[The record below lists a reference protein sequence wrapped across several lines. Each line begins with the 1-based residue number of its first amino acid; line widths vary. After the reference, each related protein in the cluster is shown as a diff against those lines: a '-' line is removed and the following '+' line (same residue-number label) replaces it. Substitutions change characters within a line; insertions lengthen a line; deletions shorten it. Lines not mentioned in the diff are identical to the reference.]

1 MKNREDVILDQAAQA
16 MRAGRPEPGQIST
29 AAEKVAQRLGI
40 PFSEGATLESC
51 DDMLPLLAAYKAGKL
66 PESRALL
73 VEAHLR
79 ECGVCLRR
87 YHSGSGAVDWSAP
100 KVMTARAVTRPK
112 AVQTVRPWRMAW
124 AMAASLAVA
133 AAGLYLYKAYWQ
145 VPAGVRA
152 EVQSI
157 DGSASLIS
165 ATGARLVMAGAQL
178 HEGDELRTS
187 GASRAVLRLS
197 DGSTV
202 EMNERSEV
210 GIGARGRNMTLALDH
225 GAVIVRAAHRSSG
238 HLYVNTEDC
247 RVAVTGTV
255 FSVNAGIKGSR
266 VAVVQGAVDVSHA
279 GSHATVHAG
288 DEYTTSQSLAPE
300 PVSEQVQWSPNR
312 DQYIELLAEL
322 SVLQHKIAQIPLPQP
337 RYTSDL
343 LGRMPQDTQ
352 LYVSIPNLGDFVTQA
367 KAIFEDQLKQSPVLQ
382 QWWNRG
388 NDNKTAELDELVN
401 KLHDLSQ
408 YIGDEMVIVALKQQ
422 TGPGFAVV
430 ADVQRGGLADLL
442 KQEFGTGSHQP
453 LTVLDE
459 AALNAASGAS
469 EGKGAYA
476 LVRAKEVV
484 FSNSIGA
491 LKAVDAQLNAG
502 SSGFAATDFG
512 QQITAAYSRG
522 AGIILAADLHQM
534 MMSAEERGR
543 RNPKGD
549 AFLAQSGIG
558 GVRYLIAEHRETNG
572 GTQNHLNLQFAGDR
586 QRVASW
592 LGAPAAVG
600 SLDFVSPNAALAVAG
615 VSKDPAQ
622 IVDDMVAM
630 MSSDKNGADNL
641 NKAQAELGID
651 IRNDLAG
658 NLGGEFLFALDG
670 PVLPTPSWKA
680 VIEVRDSARFE
691 TTLERLA
698 QAIQN
703 HVQSGDMEDKHA
715 HGITIDSVQAGAQTF
730 HVVHDSVSGA
740 EIAEYTFAN
749 GYMIIAPTRALLMD
763 ALHTHATGD
772 SLGRSAS
779 FKALLPVDQNENYS
793 AVAYQNLGPV
803 LTPLLSNLGGD
814 AAAAMQ
820 KLAADSHPTAICA
833 WGKNA
838 RIEIA
843 SNSNLFG
850 FDFLTLG
857 KLLAAEKKSQ
867 APEQMQ

>member
-1 MKNREDVILDQAAQA
+1 MKNREDVILEQATQA
-16 MRAGRPEPGQIST
+16 MRNERVEPEQVST

-40 PFSEGATLESC
+40 SFREGAAVESC
-51 DDMLPLLAAYKAGKL
+51 DDLRPLLAAYKAGKL

-87 YHSGSGAVDWSAP
+87 FHSGSEAVNWSAP
-100 KVMTARAVTRPK
+100 KVMAAKTNF
-112 AVQTVRPWRMAW
+112 RPWPMAW
-124 AMAASLAVA
+124 AMAASLAIA
-133 AAGLYLYKAYWQ
+133 ATGLYLYKTYWE

-152 EVQSI
+152 EVESI
-157 DGSASLIS
+157 DGSASLITVS
-165 ATGARLVMAGAQL
+165 GDRLLSAGAQL

-187 GASRAVLRLS
+187 GGSRAVLHLA

-202 EMNERSEV
+202 EMNARSEV
-210 GIGARGRNMTLALDH
+210 SIGARGRDMTVALDH

-238 HLYVNTEDC
+238 HLYVNTDDC

-266 VAVVQGAVDVSHA
+266 VAVLQGAVDVMHA
-279 GSHATVHAG
+279 GSRATVHAG
-288 DEYTTSQSLAPE
+288 NEYMTSSNLAPE
-300 PVSEQVQWSPNR
+300 PVSEQVEWSQNR
-312 DQYIELLAEL
+312 DEYIELLAQL
-322 SVLQHKIAQIPLPQP
+322 STLQHKIEQIPLPQP

-343 LGRMPQDTQ
+343 LNRMPADTQ

-388 NDNKTAELDELVN
+388 GENKTAELDELVS

-422 TGPGFAVV
+422 SGPGFAVI

-442 KQEFGTGSHQP
+442 KQEFGAGSKP
-453 LTVLDE
+453 GLTVLDE
-459 AALNAASGAS
+459 KALAGASAGSGAN
-469 EGKGAYA
+469 GAFA
-476 LVRAKEVV
+476 LVREKEVV
-484 FSNSIGA
+484 FSNSIA
-491 LKAVDAQLNAG
+491 TLKAIDAQLDAG
-502 SSGFAATDFG
+502 ASGFATTDFG

-534 MMSAEERGR
+534 IAGMESHAHK
-543 RNPKGD
+543 NAKGD
-549 AFLAQSGIG
+549 ASNGFLTQSGISS
-558 GVRYLIAEHRETNG
+558 VRYLIAEHRETNG
-572 GTQNHLNLQFAGDR
+572 ATENHLNLQFAGDR

-615 VSKDPAQ
+615 VSKDPTE

-630 MSSDKNGADNL
+630 MSTDKNGADDF
-641 NKAQAELGID
+641 NKMQAELGID
-651 IRNDLAG
+651 IRNDLAA

-680 VIEVRDSARFE
+680 VIEVRDSGRLEA
-691 TTLERLA
+691 TLERLA
-698 QAIQN
+698 QAIRN
-703 HVQSGDMEDKHA
+703 HVQDMNAKSKDA
-715 HGITIDSVQAGAQTF
+715 HGITINSSQAGAQTF
-730 HVVHDSVSGA
+730 YEVHDSVTGA

-749 GYMIIAPTRALLMD
+749 GYMIIAPARALLMD
-763 ALHTHATGD
+763 ALHTQATGD

-803 LTPLLSNLGGD
+803 LTPLLSNLSGD

-838 RIEIA
+838 RIEMA
-843 SNSNLFG
+843 SNSSLFG

-857 KLLAAEKKSQ
+857 RMLSLEKKSQ
-867 APEQMQ
+867 GSEQTQ